1 MVPGGEEITT
11 GEKMTHMSQE
21 EIQLTKKDKV
31 LECNSSAKVSSTT
44 E

>member
-11 GEKMTHMSQE
+11 GEKTTLSQE

-31 LECNSSAKVSSTT
+31 LECNSSAKVPSTT